1 MYADQQAKMEGAGT
15 SGRSTAVW
23 FANENDRLIKN
34 LTELVADRL
43 AKVLVPVPPQNATSE
58 QAIASAGSELAQQL
72 RDQND
77 RLETLTAM
85 ILRVDL

>member
-1 MYADQQAKMEGAGT
+1 MYADQQAKMEGAAS

-23 FANENDRLIKN
+23 FANENDRLIK
-34 LTELVADRL
+34 LLYELMTDKL
-43 AKVLVPVPPQNATSE
+43 SKVLVPVPPTNTSAD

-77 RLETLTAM
+77 RLEGLIAM
-85 ILRVDL
+85 VGRVDL